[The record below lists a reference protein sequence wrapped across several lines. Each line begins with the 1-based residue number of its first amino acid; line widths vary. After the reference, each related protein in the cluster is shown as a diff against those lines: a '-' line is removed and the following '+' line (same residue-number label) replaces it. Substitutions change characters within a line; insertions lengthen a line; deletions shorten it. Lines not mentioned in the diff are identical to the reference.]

1 MSKSLTARRRSPHPP
16 ESRGAS
22 RSRDGSEE
30 SAPSRS
36 WPRTAARWVLG
47 AALTGAGISHLTVAR
62 EEFQA
67 QVPQF
72 VPLEPDTTVLL
83 SGAAEISLGVA
94 LMLLKK
100 RQVTV
105 GWAAAAF
112 FVVIFPGNVA
122 QWIHER
128 DGFGLD
134 SDAKRFARLFFQP
147 ALVAGA
153 LWATGAWRHLRRG
166 DR

>member
-1 MSKSLTARRRSPHPP
+1 MSRSPKARQGSPHPP
-16 ESRGAS
+16 ESRGAA
-22 RSRDGSEE
+22 RTRDASERCV
-30 SAPSRS
+30 PSRS
-36 WPRTAARWVLG
+36 WPRTAARWALG
-47 AALTGAGISHLTVAR
+47 AALAGAGISHLTVAR

-94 LMLLKK
+94 LMLLKR

-122 QWIHER
+122 QWVHER

-134 SDAKRFARLFFQP
+134 TDAKRLARLFFQP
-147 ALVAGA
+147 LLVAGA
-153 LWATGAWRHLRRG
+153 LWATGAWRNLRRG